1 MTAGASHNQG
11 WAGEVLWPYEL
22 CRHTGGDTIHIATVD
37 AWDPALWPDAYKE
50 GSEARQVAQNSGG
63 PVYFVVYTYASGL
76 PDNERFLTLDRAGY
90 EAWVESLSLGEEL
103 GLDYLPLTEEN
114 IRALTD
120 DPLPVY
126 PRATPAG

>member
-1 MTAGASHNQG
+1 M
-11 WAGEVLWPYEL
+11 
-22 CRHTGGDTIHIATVD
+22 D

-114 IRALTD
+114 ILALT
-120 DPLPVY
+120 VY